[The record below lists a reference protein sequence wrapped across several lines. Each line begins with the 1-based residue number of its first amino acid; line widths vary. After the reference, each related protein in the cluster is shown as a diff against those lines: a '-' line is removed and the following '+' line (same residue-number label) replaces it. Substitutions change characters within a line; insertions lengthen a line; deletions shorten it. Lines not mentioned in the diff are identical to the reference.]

1 MAVMRGKTVTSEISH
16 SGRRLAFGAMA
27 SAVVNAI
34 KLILQLLLFPVMAR
48 LLGPDEFGLYAL
60 ALPTVALV
68 ALLADGGL
76 GATLAREDE
85 SSELIWSSA
94 FWALLLMGVT
104 LAICSTL
111 FGLVLGHLAM
121 QPRLPGMICLLS
133 VSLVFMTLSV
143 VPAARLARR
152 KHLGMAAFTELTSNL
167 LGAAIAVAMAW
178 YGAGAWSLAVQYL
191 FIYAARAI
199 LLNVA
204 AFHPPRAIFNVR
216 ALQHHLISGGI
227 LIAMRICEY
236 TGRVVENFLVNRILG
251 TTMLGSYT
259 FGNQV
264 SKVATEAAAN
274 VIWATLYVQALT
286 GKRGQIVVLH
296 RRLCRLLAIALF
308 PFAFLGAAAAP
319 EMVSLLLGPKWIG
332 LSFFLRIFLPIYS
345 FSAICSQTAPILL
358 AYGRFDIFFWCIF
371 GLSVGRVLAIGLG
384 FWFGLHGA
392 MYSMVFVTSAF
403 CASMLIFPAKAT
415 GCRALP
421 MLQGLIGP
429 AISALV
435 ASGCYLLLVSIL
447 EINISSTCFGLAL
460 GLLTY
465 ALSMALIDRKQ
476 LGEDW
481 AIVRGLVSFP
491 GLS

>member
-1 MAVMRGKTVTSEISH
+1 MTVTSEISH

-27 SAVVNAI
+27 SAAVNAI

-60 ALPTVALV
+60 ALPTVALI

-111 FGLVLGHLAM
+111 FGLLLGHVAK

-133 VSLVFMTLSV
+133 VSLVFISLSI
-143 VPAARLARR
+143 VPSARLARR
-152 KHLGMAAFTELTSNL
+152 KHLGIGAFTELVSNV

-178 YGAGAWSLAVQYL
+178 YGAGAWSLAAQYL
-191 FIYAARAI
+191 FVFAARAI
-199 LLNVA
+199 LLNLA
-204 AFHPPRAIFNVR
+204 AFHPPQAIFSFR
-216 ALQHHLISGGI
+216 ALQHHLMSGGV

-236 TGRVVENFLVNRILG
+236 TGRVAETFLINRIFG
-251 TTMLGSYT
+251 TATLGSYT

-264 SKVATEAAAN
+264 SKVATEAASN

-286 GKRGQIVVLH
+286 GEKGQIVVLH

-308 PFAFLGAAAAP
+308 PFTFLGAAAAP

-332 LSFFLRIFLPIYS
+332 LSFFLRIFLPAYS
-345 FSAICSQTAPILL
+345 FSAICSQAAAILL

-371 GLSVGRVLAIGLG
+371 GLSVGRVLTIGLG

-392 MYSMVFVTSAF
+392 MYGLLFVFSVF
-403 CASMLIFPAKAT
+403 CASMLVFPVKAT

-435 ASGCYLLLVSIL
+435 ASACYLILISRLGTSIA
-447 EINISSTCFGLAL
+447 STCLGLAL

-465 ALSMALIDRKQ
+465 VLSMALIDRKQ

-481 AIVRGLVSFP
+481 TIVRGIISFP
-491 GLS
+491 RLA